1 MKFNFDSN
9 KDAINLAK
17 HQLSLADAAKLDW
30 MAALI
35 WVDSRRDYGE
45 IRQIGFCLLLR
56 ARLTQH
62 IYRLYQKRYLDMF
75 VGLNVAVPLTFS
87 LFIRDKP
94 TLPITG

>member
-45 IRQIGFCLLLR
+45 IRQIGLVPIN
-56 ARLTQH
+56 Q
-62 IYRLYQKRYLDMF
+62 RLYVVVFVDKKTERRIISLRKANTREYERYEQETD
-75 VGLNVAVPLTFS
+75 
-87 LFIRDKP
+87 
-94 TLPITG
+94 

>member
-45 IRQIGFCLLLR
+45 IRQIGLVPIN
-56 ARLTQH
+56 Q
-62 IYRLYQKRYLDMF
+62 RLYVVVFVDKKTERRIISLRKANNREYERYEQETD
-75 VGLNVAVPLTFS
+75 
-87 LFIRDKP
+87 
-94 TLPITG
+94 